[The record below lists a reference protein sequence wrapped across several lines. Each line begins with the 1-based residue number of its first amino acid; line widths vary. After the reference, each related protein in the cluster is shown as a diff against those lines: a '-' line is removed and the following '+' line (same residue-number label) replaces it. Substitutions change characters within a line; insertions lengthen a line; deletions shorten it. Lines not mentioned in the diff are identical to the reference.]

1 MKTKSWWQ
9 KLPVD
14 EKIIII
20 LFLAGFIFLI
30 LGLIILLTIKINT
43 IFSGF
48 NFIYYYGVINTLIYY
63 NSTISNITLFLLK
76 LGTIFTIFLM
86 PVCAGCSIIWF
97 VIKRLLLKK

>member
-20 LFLAGFIFLI
+20 LFFAGFIFLI
-30 LGLIILLTIKINT
+30 LGLLILLSIKINT

-48 NFIYYYGVINTLIYY
+48 NFIYHYGVINTLTYY
-63 NSTISNITLFLLK
+63 NSAISNITLFFLK